1 MENESLV
8 DMARKGLLEDITES
22 SHDHM
27 FVQTF
32 ILPDLT
38 VFSSDY
44 RAFLEKDL
52 IETSTLVSLE
62 QAGKSL
68 EVQVKSGENLCKNL
82 GERPGKNYR

>member
-1 MENESLV
+1 
-8 DMARKGLLEDITES
+8 MARKGLLEDITES

-68 EVQVKSGENLCKNL
+68 EVQVKVQVKIYA
-82 GERPGKNYR
+82 RV

>member
-62 QAGKSL
+62 QAGKG
-68 EVQVKSGENLCKNL
+68 KSPGENLCKSL
-82 GERPGKNYR
+82 GERPGKNDR

>member
-1 MENESLV
+1 VENESLV
-8 DMARKGLLEDITES
+8 NMARQGLMDDISED

-38 VFSSDY
+38 VFSADY

-62 QAGKSL
+62 QAGIGIL
-68 EVQVKSGENLCKNL
+68 W
-82 GERPGKNYR
+82 NYSHNTQ

>member
-68 EVQVKSGENLCKNL
+68 EVHVQVKVQVKIYA
-82 GERPGKNYR
+82 RI

>member
-1 MENESLV
+1 MV

-62 QAGKSL
+62 QAGKSS
-68 EVQVKSGENLCKNL
+68 EVQVKVQVKIYA
-82 GERPGKNYR
+82 RI